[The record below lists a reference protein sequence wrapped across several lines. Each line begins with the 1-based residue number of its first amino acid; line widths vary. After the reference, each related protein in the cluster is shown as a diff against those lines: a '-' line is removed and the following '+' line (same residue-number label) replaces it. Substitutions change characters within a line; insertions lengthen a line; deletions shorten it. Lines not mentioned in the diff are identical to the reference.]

1 MPRRYKQGADGQPH
15 PAFYGKLP
23 EEFSK
28 ADTMRFMVETDL
40 KLSGCVSA
48 DTLAALRAEGYDYKD
63 GNLVPAGKEETMQE
77 RRDLL
82 ETVQGYVILKAAT
95 FETGHGFA
103 LGHNPGAPS
112 PFVTWQF
119 TEGENGHRDYYWGRY
134 GTSQAWA
141 QRDFDRRVDDYQQL
155 YHAAVKHTELGPE
168 GVYRYYST
176 QRPVDIGTY
185 PKPPDNQPLSIVNY
199 DDDRRRPVADG
210 SLMAWGELTYAK
222 PLTEK
227 QMEDYELKPAPGNP
241 DRVRPSITARLK
253 DGTRG
258 QEPQKEPGQ
267 KRSHKNHEER

>member
-1 MPRRYKQGADGQPH
+1 M
-15 PAFYGKLP
+15 
-23 EEFSK
+23 
-28 ADTMRFMVETDL
+28 
-40 KLSGCVSA
+40 
-48 DTLAALRAEGYDYKD
+48 LARG
-63 GNLVPAGKEETMQE
+63 TE

-155 YHAAVKHTELGPE
+155 YHTAVKHTELEPE

-210 SLMAWGELTYAK
+210 RLMAWGELTYAK

-253 DGTRG
+253 EGTRG
-258 QEPQKEPGQ
+258 QEPPKEPGQ
-267 KRSHKNHEER
+267 KRNHKTMRNDKGGSPCTKRQLSENRRALHGAELQHDRRRTQQHAHPTHAPGAGRKTA

>member
-1 MPRRYKQGADGQPH
+1 M
-15 PAFYGKLP
+15 
-23 EEFSK
+23 
-28 ADTMRFMVETDL
+28 
-40 KLSGCVSA
+40 
-48 DTLAALRAEGYDYKD
+48 
-63 GNLVPAGKEETMQE
+63 
-77 RRDLL
+77 

-141 QRDFDRRVDDYQQL
+141 QRDFDRRVDDYQQF

-210 SLMAWGELTYAK
+210 RLMACGELTYAK

-253 DGTRG
+253 DETRG
-258 QEPQKEPGQ
+258 QEPPKEPGQ

>member
-1 MPRRYKQGADGQPH
+1 M
-15 PAFYGKLP
+15 
-23 EEFSK
+23 
-28 ADTMRFMVETDL
+28 
-40 KLSGCVSA
+40 
-48 DTLAALRAEGYDYKD
+48 
-63 GNLVPAGKEETMQE
+63 
-77 RRDLL
+77 
-82 ETVQGYVILKAAT
+82 
-95 FETGHGFA
+95 
-103 LGHNPGAPS
+103 
-112 PFVTWQF
+112 TWQF

-210 SLMAWGELTYAK
+210 RLMAWGELTYAK

-253 DGTRG
+253 EGTRG
-258 QEPQKEPGQ
+258 QEPPKEPGQ
-267 KRSHKNHEER
+267 KRSHQNHEER

>member
-1 MPRRYKQGADGQPH
+1 M
-15 PAFYGKLP
+15 
-23 EEFSK
+23 
-28 ADTMRFMVETDL
+28 
-40 KLSGCVSA
+40 
-48 DTLAALRAEGYDYKD
+48 
-63 GNLVPAGKEETMQE
+63 
-77 RRDLL
+77 

-141 QRDFDRRVDDYQQL
+141 QRDFDRRVDDYQQF

-210 SLMAWGELTYAK
+210 RLMAWGELTYAK

-227 QMEDYELKPAPGNP
+227 QMEDYELPGSSFFILFLKASNSGILI
-241 DRVRPSITARLK
+241 SIARIILTISRFSASVFAISAALK
-253 DGTRG
+253 RFKSASYLAL
-258 QEPQKEPGQ
+258 EA
-267 KRSHKNHEER
+267 SILSLAFS

>member
-1 MPRRYKQGADGQPH
+1 M
-15 PAFYGKLP
+15 
-23 EEFSK
+23 
-28 ADTMRFMVETDL
+28 
-40 KLSGCVSA
+40 
-48 DTLAALRAEGYDYKD
+48 
-63 GNLVPAGKEETMQE
+63 
-77 RRDLL
+77 

-199 DDDRRRPVADG
+199 DDDRRRRVADG
-210 SLMAWGELTYAK
+210 RLMAWGELTYAK

-253 DGTRG
+253 EGTPKGARSEA
-258 QEPQKEPGQ
+258 EP
-267 KRSHKNHEER
+267 

>member
-1 MPRRYKQGADGQPH
+1 MEFFNQAIDILKILVMALGAGLGVWG
-15 PAFYGKLP
+15 AINL
-23 EEFSK
+23 
-28 ADTMRFMVETDL
+28 L
-40 KLSGCVSA
+40 
-48 DTLAALRAEGYDYKD
+48 EGY
-63 GNLVPAGKEETMQE
+63 GNDNPASKS
-77 RRDLL
+77 
-82 ETVQGYVILKAAT
+82 QGIK
-95 FETGHGFA
+95 
-103 LGHNPGAPS
+103 
-112 PFVTWQF
+112 
-119 TEGENGHRDYYWGRY
+119 
-134 GTSQAWA
+134 
-141 QRDFDRRVDDYQQL
+141 QL
-155 YHAAVKHTELGPE
+155 MAGGGVVLIGLQHTELEPE

-210 SLMAWGELTYAK
+210 RLMAWGELTYAK

-253 DGTRG
+253 EGTRG